1 MQPALMLSLE
11 CLCLE
16 KNMSGTYNIGMTFS
30 DLYIQILEKE
40 GAAMG
45 EKDIAEAGF
54 IALKDVFADIFNVL
68 IYKGRRVVQEN
79 ELIELS
85 RTTQYKSDDD
95 ELHEQ
100 ERDVIKKWRGK
111 GINFI
116 LLGVENQTK
125 PDKDMPFRII
135 SYDGASYHS
144 QLLEGKERYPVIT
157 IVLYFGEKR
166 RWNYSSHLIDSF
178 DLSLSSDDVLRE
190 YISDYKINVFDI
202 GAMTFQETS
211 LFQSD
216 FREIAEH
223 FVKIRQGGEYI
234 PSDRIITHVD
244 EFLKLMK
251 ILTGDKRYNQL
262 GNILNKCEGGKVSMC
277 RILDEYENRGIQ
289 RGMSQGISQ
298 GISQGEELMS
308 KLVVKLMQ
316 AGRTEELERA
326 AMDSEYRRQLFMEY
340 ELI

>member
-1 MQPALMLSLE
+1 MM
-11 CLCLE
+11 
-16 KNMSGTYNIGMTFS
+16 TYFMN
-30 DLYIQILEKE
+30 
-40 GAAMG
+40 
-45 EKDIAEAGF
+45 
-54 IALKDVFADIFNVL
+54 
-68 IYKGRRVVQEN
+68 R
-79 ELIELS
+79 
-85 RTTQYKSDDD
+85 
-95 ELHEQ
+95 
-100 ERDVIKKWRGK
+100 K
-111 GINFI
+111 GISSKN
-116 LLGVENQTK
+116 
-125 PDKDMPFRII
+125 
-135 SYDGASYHS
+135 
-144 QLLEGKERYPVIT
+144 
-157 IVLYFGEKR
+157 GEE
-166 RWNYSSHLIDSF
+166 
-178 DLSLSSDDVLRE
+178 DDALRE

-223 FVKIRQGGEYI
+223 FVKVRQGGEYI

-262 GNILNKCEGGKVSMC
+262 GNLLNKCEGGRVSMC

-298 GISQGEELMS
+298 GEELMS

-316 AGRTEELERA
+316 AGRADELERA
-326 AMDSEYRRQLFMEY
+326 AIDSEYRRQLFMEY

>member
-1 MQPALMLSLE
+1 MG
-11 CLCLE
+11 
-16 KNMSGTYNIGMTFS
+16 KN
-30 DLYIQILEKE
+30 
-40 GAAMG
+40 
-45 EKDIAEAGF
+45 DIAEAGF
-54 IALKDVFADIFNVL
+54 IALNDVFADIFNVL
-68 IYKGRRVVQEN
+68 IYKGRRVVHED

-111 GINFI
+111 GINII

-135 SYDGASYHS
+135 SYDGASYRS
-144 QLLEGKERYPVIT
+144 QLLEVKETVVNGRARKVKSKERYPVIT
-157 IVLYFGEKR
+157 IVLYFGEKKP
-166 RWNYSSHLIDSF
+166 WNYSTHLIDSF
-178 DLSLSSDDVLRE
+178 NPPLLDEEDVLRD

-202 GAMTFQETS
+202 GAMSLEETA

-223 FVKIRQGGEYI
+223 FVKVRSGGEYI
-234 PSDRIITHVD
+234 PSDRTVTHVD

-251 ILTGDKRYNQL
+251 ILTGDIRYQ
-262 GNILNKCEGGKVSMC
+262 KMKKVYKKARGGKVSMC
-277 RILDEYENRGIQ
+277 RILDEYENRGVQ
-289 RGMSQGISQ
+289 R

-316 AGRTEELERA
+316 AGRIDELERA
-326 AMDSEYRRQLFMEY
+326 ATDSEYRRQLFEEY
-340 ELI
+340 ELA

>member
-1 MQPALMLSLE
+1 
-11 CLCLE
+11 
-16 KNMSGTYNIGMTFS
+16 
-30 DLYIQILEKE
+30 
-40 GAAMG
+40 MG
-45 EKDIAEAGF
+45 EKDIAEVGF
-54 IALKDVFADIFNVL
+54 VALNDVFADIFNVL
-68 IYKGRRVVQEN
+68 IYKGKCIVN
-79 ELIELS
+79 EEELVEVS
-85 RTTQYKSDDD
+85 RITQYKSDDD
-95 ELHEQ
+95 ILHEQ
-100 ERDVIKKWRGK
+100 ERDIIKKWRGN
-111 GINFI
+111 GINLI

-135 SYDGASYHS
+135 GYDGASYRS

-178 DLSLSSDDVLRE
+178 NLSLSSDDALRE

-223 FVKIRQGGEYI
+223 FVKVRQGGEYI

-262 GNILNKCEGGKVSMC
+262 GNLLNKCEGGRVSMC

-289 RGMSQGISQ
+289 RGMSQ

-340 ELI
+340 ELM